1 MTAITARKELN
12 ASVEQHD
19 TTALAGALEAF
30 ANLDALGE
38 LDEADRLVRGV
49 IIETLYDRHPEVAA
63 AFDAW
68 IDDVDGEEDE
78 VDVVIRVARQL
89 PVLS

>member
-1 MTAITARKELN
+1 MTTTARKEL
-12 ASVEQHD
+12 SDSIGQHD
-19 TTALAGALEAF
+19 TAALATALAAF
-30 ANLDALGE
+30 ADLDAIGE

-49 IIETLYDRHPEVAA
+49 IIETLYDRHPEIAT

-68 IDDVDGEEDE
+68 IDNDSKDTES
-78 VDVVIRVARQL
+78 DVVIRAARQL